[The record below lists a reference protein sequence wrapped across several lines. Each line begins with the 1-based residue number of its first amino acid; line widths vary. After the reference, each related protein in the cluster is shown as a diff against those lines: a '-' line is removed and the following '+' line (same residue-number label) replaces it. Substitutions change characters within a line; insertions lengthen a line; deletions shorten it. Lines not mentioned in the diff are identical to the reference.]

1 MLKVDTLSLGSYQ
14 TNCYIVRDACAKSC
28 AVIDPGY
35 SPEVILQHLKKE
47 GLSLDAVLLTHGH
60 FDHVGAVEAL
70 VEATGCQLWMHEG
83 DYSQF
88 PNPTNAY
95 FYPLANSDFT
105 EVQFC
110 EDFEQIT
117 AGGLTFTVWSTP
129 GHTWGS
135 VCYLCENVLFC
146 GDTLFAD
153 SCGRTDLPGG
163 DLDAMKNSLQR
174 LSTAPSN
181 YRVCPGHGV
190 VTTLGR
196 EQQYNPYMRGCL

>member
-1 MLKVDTLSLGSYQ
+1 MLKVDTLALGDYQ
-14 TNCYIVRDACAKSC
+14 TNCYVVREASSKSC

-35 SPEVILQHLKKE
+35 TPEVILQHLEKE
-47 GLSLDAVLLTHGH
+47 GLSLDAILLTHGH

-88 PNPTNAY
+88 PNPTNSY

-105 EVQFC
+105 EIQFC
-110 EDFEQIT
+110 EYQEQIQ
-117 AGGLTFTVWSTP
+117 AGGLTFTVWTTP

-135 VCYLCENVLFC
+135 VCYLCEDALFC
-146 GDTLFAD
+146 GDTLFAG

-163 DLDAMKNSLQR
+163 DPSAMQESLAR
-174 LSTAPSN
+174 LKAAPSH
-181 YRVCPGHGV
+181 YRIYPGHGV
-190 VTTLGR
+190 SSTLGR
-196 EQQYNPYMRGCL
+196 EQQYNPYM